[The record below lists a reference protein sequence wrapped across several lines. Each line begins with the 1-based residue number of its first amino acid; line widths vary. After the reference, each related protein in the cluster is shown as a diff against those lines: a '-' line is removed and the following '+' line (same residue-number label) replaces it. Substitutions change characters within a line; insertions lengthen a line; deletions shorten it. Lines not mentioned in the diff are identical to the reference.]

1 MLRGKEGWKEFG
13 VTPEMVEEKMGSCWS
28 YTKVDFSLFDL
39 IANSA
44 STSML
49 LLQGIVLF
57 FSIFFFAMLML
68 MSVMCLSITY
78 SFQVF
83 IQKVK
88 KPQTNHK

>member
-44 STSML
+44 SASML
-49 LLQGIVLF
+49 LLRGIALLFVF
-57 FSIFFFAMLML
+57 FSYANANVYYVSEYHLLISGFHP
-68 MSVMCLSITY
+68 
-78 SFQVF
+78 
-83 IQKVK
+83 KGKK
-88 KPQTNHK
+88 KPNHNHF